1 MEKNLNSIEAPSFGN
16 QSGFTL
22 LELLIA
28 TVILAIGLLG
38 VAALQTV
45 AIQGN
50 VEGNDFTLASTMIGE
65 KIEELRNMD
74 FADIADHTDYVLV
87 DGKVPQVQDAEPN
100 SGEYLTRVVDV
111 SDGPVDGTVEV
122 SVAVSWQSRTGL
134 TRRTEFETII
144 GN

>member
-1 MEKNLNSIEAPSFGN
+1 MKKQRKTLNGGSICG

-65 KIEELRNMD
+65 KIEDLRNMD
-74 FADIADHTDYVLV
+74 FADIEDHTDYVLL
-87 DGKVPQVQDAEPN
+87 DGKVPQVQDAEPD

-111 SDGPVDGTVEV
+111 SDGPVDGTVVVAVEV
-122 SVAVSWQSRTGL
+122 SWESRTGL

>member
-1 MEKNLNSIEAPSFGN
+1 MEKVLNEIETPSFAN

-50 VEGNDFTLASTMIGE
+50 VEGRNFTFASTMIAE
-65 KIEELRNMD
+65 KIEDLRNGD
-74 FADIADHTDYVLV
+74 FGDIADHTDYVVLD
-87 DGKVPQVQDAEPN
+87 DGVPQVQDGEPAD
-100 SGEYLTRVVDV
+100 GFYLTRAVDV
-111 SDGPVDGTVEV
+111 SDGPVADTVVVAVEV
-122 SVAVSWQSRTGL
+122 SWESRTGL

>member
-1 MEKNLNSIEAPSFGN
+1 MEKNLNEIEAASFAN

-45 AIQGN
+45 AIHGN
-50 VEGNDFTLASTMIGE
+50 VEGNGDFE
-65 KIEELRNMD
+65 DIE
-74 FADIADHTDYVLV
+74 DHTDYVVL
-87 DGKVPQVQDAEPN
+87 DGGVPRVRDSEP
-100 SGEYLTRVVDV
+100 SDGFYLTRVVDRE
-111 SDGPVDGTVEV
+111 DGPVAGTVVVAVEV
-122 SVAVSWQSRTGL
+122 SWESRTGL